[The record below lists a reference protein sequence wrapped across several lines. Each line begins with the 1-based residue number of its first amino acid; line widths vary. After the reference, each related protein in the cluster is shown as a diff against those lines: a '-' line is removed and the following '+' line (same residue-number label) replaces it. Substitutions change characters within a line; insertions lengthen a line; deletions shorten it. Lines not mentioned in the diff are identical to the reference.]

1 MKEIDK
7 KGEKFYK
14 KWEER
19 RKNKWLWVFVHGS
32 VYWGLPIA
40 IMLFFMNSY
49 FDKGNMQLLKLLIP
63 VIAFGIGG
71 LLHGLRQFKRIDEI
85 YLDLNDD
92 DEIVKGIQTL
102 KAGDIWHY
110 GNLII
115 SKEEDESLIIQ
126 NELFWFED
134 KELSPEKINEC
145 LNLVSDDFRWLQK
158 NKDFAEFTRRRKIT
172 IQLFDNSGSNIP
184 IHEKII

>member
-1 MKEIDK
+1 MKEVGK
-7 KGEKFYK
+7 KEEKFYK

-19 RKNKWLWVFVHGS
+19 RENKWLYAFVHGS
-32 VYWGLPIA
+32 IYWGMPSA
-40 IMLFFMNSY
+40 IVSFILGSN
-49 FDKGNMQLLKLLIP
+49 FDIENMQLSNLLMALI
-63 VIAFGIGG
+63 VFGIGG
-71 LLHGLRQFKRIDEI
+71 LFHGLRQFKRIDEV

-115 SKEEDESLIIQ
+115 SKEEDETLIIQ
-126 NELFWFED
+126 NELFWFDD

-145 LNLVSDDFRWLQK
+145 LNLVIGDFRWLQK
-158 NKDFAEFTRRRKIT
+158 YKDFAEYTRRRKAT

-184 IHEKII
+184 LREKII